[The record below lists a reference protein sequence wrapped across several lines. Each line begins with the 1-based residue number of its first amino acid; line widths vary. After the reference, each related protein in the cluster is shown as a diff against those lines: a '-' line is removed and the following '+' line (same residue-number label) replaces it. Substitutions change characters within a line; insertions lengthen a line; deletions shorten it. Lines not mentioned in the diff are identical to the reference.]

1 MTHLE
6 LSDALLALQ
15 GNRLAIDQQYDRRM
29 ILTPD
34 DEKNILDLWNC
45 RELGLQYWEIGKIL
59 GVSNEEVYEFLF
71 FNNSR
76 PEKRVTKETEHIKQF
91 SSTSLIFD
99 GAATIRLAAKKLGLP
114 VDDLWQ
120 HTSVTKGCIE
130 ETIYGRRIPTT
141 AEIYQIK
148 NDFKI
153 NLELWKS
160 MSYDVTAVL
169 NGVIPDSFDRSS
181 IAKLD
186 ALDGYNKQVIVRPHI
201 VFGRMLTK
209 ITMKDMAKTLGVP
222 FYRYRAFET
231 ATDSPTVEE
240 AKKIAAF
247 YSLTDFADVY
257 TVRRMPFNYEYL
269 IGRAVDRHKRMI
281 QMKQQYM
288 SEEYLNANTEIL
300 DKIEKNIIQQVD
312 RMKGAMNSGTT

>member
-29 ILTPD
+29 ILTPE

-76 PEKRVTKETEHIKQF
+76 PEKRITEETERDKQF

-99 GAATIRLAAKKLGLP
+99 GAATIRLAAARMNIP
-114 VDDLWQ
+114 IVSLWE

-141 AEIYQIK
+141 AEIHQIK

-169 NGVIPDSFDRSS
+169 NGDIPDSLDRSS

-186 ALDGYNKQVIVRPHI
+186 TLGNYNKQVLVRPHI
-201 VFGRMLTK
+201 VFGRLSTNMS
-209 ITMKDMAKTLGVP
+209 IVVAAKTFGVP

-240 AKKIAAF
+240 AKKIATL
-247 YSLTDFADVY
+247 YGLTDFADVY

-281 QMKQQYM
+281 KMKQQYM

>member
-15 GNRLAIDQQYDRRM
+15 ENRLAIDQQYDRRM
-29 ILTPD
+29 NLTPD

-76 PEKRVTKETEHIKQF
+76 PEKRITKEAERDKQF

-99 GAATIRLAAKKLGLP
+99 GAATIRLAATKLNIP
-114 VDDLWQ
+114 IVSLWE

-130 ETIYGRRIPTT
+130 ETVYGRRIPTT
-141 AEIYQIK
+141 AEIHQLK

-169 NGVIPDSFDRSS
+169 NGVIPDSLDRSS
-181 IAKLD
+181 ISKLD
-186 ALDGYNKQVIVRPHI
+186 TLEGYNKQVLVRPHI
-201 VFGRMLTK
+201 VFGRLTAK
-209 ITMKDMAKTLGVP
+209 MSIVVAAKTLGVP

-240 AKKIAAF
+240 AKKIAVL
-247 YSLTDFADVY
+247 YGLTDFADVY
-257 TVRRMPFNYEYL
+257 TVRRMSFNYEYL
-269 IGRAVDRHKRMI
+269 IGRAVEKHKRMI
-281 QMKQQYM
+281 EMKQQYM

-300 DKIEKNIIQQVD
+300 DKIERNIIQQVD
-312 RMKGAMNSGTT
+312 KMKGAMNSGTT

>member
-29 ILTPD
+29 ILTPE

-76 PEKRVTKETEHIKQF
+76 PEKRVTEETERDKQF

-99 GAATIRLAAKKLGLP
+99 GAATIRLAAARMNIP
-114 VDDLWQ
+114 IVSLWE

-130 ETIYGRRIPTT
+130 ETVYGRRIPTT

-169 NGVIPDSFDRSS
+169 NGDIPDSLDRSS

-186 ALDGYNKQVIVRPHI
+186 TLGNYNKQVLVRPHI
-201 VFGRMLTK
+201 VFGRLSTNMS
-209 ITMKDMAKTLGVP
+209 IVVAAKTFGVP

-240 AKKIAAF
+240 AKKIATL
-247 YSLTDFADVY
+247 YGLTDLADVY

-281 QMKQQYM
+281 KMKQQYM